1 MKTLWIWWTKL
12 MNKNLIKVILLFLAF
27 IITIFLSV
35 FLLFIDID
43 LIWKIFIAVIG
54 VMLSVFEFITIQK
67 INKNIPTK
75 EVKETEE
82 LIEVE
87 QEMKEYSTKHVLCPK
102 CYKPFDGSKCFH
114 CGFERK

>member
-35 FLLFIDID
+35 FLLFINID
-43 LIWKIFIAVIG
+43 LIWKIFIAVAGIT
-54 VMLSVFEFITIQK
+54 LSIFEFITIQK

-87 QEMKEYSTKHVLCPK
+87 QEMKAYSTKHVLCPK

>member
-1 MKTLWIWWTKL
+1 
-12 MNKNLIKVILLFLAF
+12 MNKNLIKLILLFVSF
-27 IITIFLSV
+27 VITTFLSV

-43 LIWKIFIAVIG
+43 LIWKIFIAVAGIT
-54 VMLSVFEFITIQK
+54 LSIFEFITIQK

-75 EVKETEE
+75 EDKETEE

-87 QEMKEYSTKHVLCPK
+87 QEMKTYSTKHVLCPK
-102 CYKPFDGSKCFH
+102 CYKPFDGNKCFY